1 MNSSKNPD
9 GFIIHIFPGKSN
21 TYTLYEDDGVSLNK
35 DKYVKTII
43 DYNYML
49 NNYTVIIRQ
58 DITDSSLIP
67 SIRKFVIRFR
77 NTRLPNDIT
86 IYVGEDKLDSFKY
99 YLDENDFVIELD
111 NINSFKQVTINCKG
125 QDIEIDS
132 SRIINN
138 DIDNIIS
145 DLKIETKLKG
155 LVNSIM
161 FSNDEIRKKRINIRK
176 LKRSG
181 LHPRYINMFLKL
193 LEYIE
198 ENV

>member
-1 MNSSKNPD
+1 ML
-9 GFIIHIFPGKSN
+9 HLIF
-21 TYTLYEDDGVSLNK
+21 L
-35 DKYVKTII
+35 
-43 DYNYML
+43 
-49 NNYTVIIRQ
+49 
-58 DITDSSLIP
+58 
-67 SIRKFVIRFR
+67 
-77 NTRLPNDIT
+77 
-86 IYVGEDKLDSFKY
+86 
-99 YLDENDFVIELD
+99 
-111 NINSFKQVTINCKG
+111 
-125 QDIEIDS
+125 DIEIDS

-161 FSNDEIRKKRINIRK
+161 FSNDEIRKKKINIRK

-198 ENV
+198 ENI